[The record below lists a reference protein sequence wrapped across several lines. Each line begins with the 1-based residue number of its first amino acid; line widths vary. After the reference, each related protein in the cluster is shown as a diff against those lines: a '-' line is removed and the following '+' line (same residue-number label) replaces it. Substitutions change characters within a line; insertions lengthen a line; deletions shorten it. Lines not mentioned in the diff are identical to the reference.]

1 MQSNLCMRIII
12 TVVLITVFSACSSE
26 SGRTS
31 EAEQTG
37 SVSESASRG
46 IPGTTSAPIPPN
58 HSRIIGVVANIYD
71 IAETS
76 DLSKPCSQVPCQA
89 TIRIESVLGYGSAFG
104 RPLAKGSEITG
115 FFPFT
120 LMPTHTLF
128 PTLEKDYP
136 GLSVGSRFL
145 ADVESRLAFQ
155 PGKGENVLY
164 RIYGYEIQ

>member
-1 MQSNLCMRIII
+1 MQSHLCMRIII
-12 TVVLITVFSACSSE
+12 TTVLITVFSGCSSK
-26 SGRTS
+26 SDRTS

-37 SVSESASRG
+37 SASESASRG
-46 IPGTTSAPIPPN
+46 FPGNTTAPVPPN
-58 HSRIIGVVANIYD
+58 HSRIIGVVANIDD

-76 DLSKPCSQVPCQA
+76 NLSKPCSQAPCQA
-89 TIRIESVLGYGSAFG
+89 IIRIESVLGYGSAFG
-104 RPLAKGSEITG
+104 RPLATGSEISV

-120 LMPTHTLF
+120 LMPTHMLF

-155 PGKGENVLY
+155 PESGEKVLY
-164 RIYGYEIQ
+164 IIYGYEIQ